1 MMLESRHHLPTDF
14 LTKTEGVPLIV
25 DATKQVSEGQSLSQ
39 EQMTAVFDGIMKGD
53 CSDSQIK
60 ALLVAL
66 HQKGESVD
74 ELAGA
79 AAAMRMHM
87 TPIRTRRENCVDTC
101 GTGGGNSGTFN
112 ISTAAAIVA
121 ASAGASVAKHGNRRS
136 TSSSGSAD
144 VLVELG
150 VKVDCTVEVTQKC
163 LDQLGLCFCFAPL
176 FHPSVKNVTKVRKSL
191 DHPTIFNLLGPLCNP
206 ANAPYQIL
214 GAGRP
219 ETRDTI
225 ARALAK
231 LGTERAL
238 VVHSRDGLGEISIAE
253 TTDVSEVRK
262 TFVTEGTLTPT
273 DFKLEPST
281 LMMIKAGDP
290 KESAEIIQRVLNKQG
305 GAARDIVI
313 ANAAAALWISG
324 LCDNLEIG
332 AERCATAIDNGQASE
347 MLKDLAEM
355 THKGR

>member
-1 MMLESRHHLPTDF
+1 M
-14 LTKTEGVPLIV
+14 IV
-25 DATKQVSEGQSLSQ
+25 EATKQISEGQSLSQ
-39 EQMTAVFDGIMKGD
+39 EQMTEVFDSIMKGD
-53 CSDSQIK
+53 GSDAKIK
-60 ALLVAL
+60 AFLIAL
-66 HQKGESVD
+66 HQKGETVD

-79 AAAMRMHM
+79 AAALRKHM

-101 GTGGGNSGTFN
+101 GTGGANSGTFN

-144 VLVELG
+144 VLAELG

-176 FHPSVKNVTKVRKSL
+176 FHPSVKKVMKVRKSL
-191 DHPTIFNLLGPLCNP
+191 DHPTIFNLIGPLCNP
-206 ANAPYQIL
+206 ASAPYQIL

-219 ETRDTI
+219 ETRELI

-262 TFVTEGTLTPT
+262 TFVTEGTLTPN
-273 DFKLEPST
+273 DFRLEQST
-281 LMMIKAGDP
+281 LMMVKAGDP
-290 KESAEIIQRVLNKQG
+290 KESAEIIQRVLGKQG
-305 GAARDIVI
+305 GAARDIVV

-332 AERCATAIDNGQASE
+332 AERCATAIDNGQAAE
-347 MLKDLAEM
+347 MLKDLVEM
-355 THKGR
+355 TNKGR

>member
-1 MMLESRHHLPTDF
+1 
-14 LTKTEGVPLIV
+14 LIA

-39 EQMTAVFDGIMKGD
+39 EQMTDVVDAIMKGE
-53 CSDSQIK
+53 CSNSDIK

-66 HQKGESVD
+66 HEKGETVD

-79 AAAMRMHM
+79 AAAMRKHM
-87 TPIRTRRENCVDTC
+87 TPIQTRRENCVDTC

-136 TSSSGSAD
+136 TSRTGSAD
-144 VLVELG
+144 VLQELG
-150 VKVDCTVEVTQKC
+150 VNVECSIATTQKC

-176 FHPSVKNVTKVRKSL
+176 FHPSVKHVMKVRKSL

-214 GAGRP
+214 GAGRA
-219 ETRDTI
+219 ETRETI
-225 ARALAK
+225 AKALAK

-238 VVHSRDGLGEISIAE
+238 VVHSRDGLGEISIAD

-262 TFVTEGTLTPT
+262 TFVTEGTLAPS
-273 DFKLEPST
+273 DFRLETGT

-290 KESAEIIQRVLNKQG
+290 KESAEIIHRVLSGHG
-305 GAARDIVI
+305 GAARDIVV

-324 LCDNLEIG
+324 LSDNLELG
-332 AERCATAIDNGQASE
+332 AERCATAIDNGQAKE
-347 MLKDLAEM
+347 MLKDLVEM
-355 THKGR
+355 TNSGR

>member
-1 MMLESRHHLPTDF
+1 MTQ
-14 LTKTEGVPLIV
+14 VV
-25 DATKQVSEGQSLSQ
+25 DS
-39 EQMTAVFDGIMKGD
+39 IMNGD
-53 CSDSQIK
+53 CSDSEIK
-60 ALLVAL
+60 TLLVAL
-66 HQKGESVD
+66 HKKGETVD

-79 AAAMRMHM
+79 AASMRKHM

-101 GTGGGNSGTFN
+101 GTGGGSAGTFN

-136 TSSSGSAD
+136 TSRTGSAD
-144 VLVELG
+144 VLQELG
-150 VKVDCTVEVTQKC
+150 VKVECSIETTQKC

-176 FHPSVKNVTKVRKSL
+176 FHPSVKHVMKVRKSL

-219 ETRDTI
+219 ETRQTI
-225 ARALAK
+225 AKALAK

-238 VVHSRDGLGEISIAE
+238 VVHSRDGLGEISVAD

-262 TFVTEGTLTPT
+262 TFVTEGTLAAS
-273 DFKLEPST
+273 DFRLEKSS

-290 KESAEIIQRVLNKQG
+290 KESAEIIQRVLSGHG

-324 LCDNLEIG
+324 LSDNLELG

-347 MLKDLAEM
+347 MLKDLVEM
-355 THKGR
+355 TNKGR

>member
-1 MMLESRHHLPTDF
+1 
-14 LTKTEGVPLIV
+14 
-25 DATKQVSEGQSLSQ
+25 
-39 EQMTAVFDGIMKGD
+39 MTAVFDSIMQGEGT
-53 CSDSQIK
+53 DSKIK

-66 HQKGESVD
+66 HQKGETVD

-79 AAAMRMHM
+79 AAALRKHM

-144 VLVELG
+144 VLAELG

-176 FHPSVKNVTKVRKSL
+176 FHPSVKNVMKVRKSL
-191 DHPTIFNLLGPLCNP
+191 DHPTIFNLIGPLCNP

-219 ETRDTI
+219 ETRETI
-225 ARALAK
+225 ARGTRQTWHRASVSRSLA
-231 LGTERAL
+231 R
-238 VVHSRDGLGEISIAE
+238 
-253 TTDVSEVRK
+253 
-262 TFVTEGTLTPT
+262 
-273 DFKLEPST
+273 
-281 LMMIKAGDP
+281 
-290 KESAEIIQRVLNKQG
+290 RVG
-305 GAARDIVI
+305 RDIDCRNNRRI
-313 ANAAAALWISG
+313 RSPKN
-324 LCDNLEIG
+324 LCHRRHPDSQRLPVG
-332 AERCATAIDNGQASE
+332 AEHVNDGQSWRPQRERRDHSTGVRQARRRRSRHRRRQRSSWRYGYQGCATTWKSAPSDVPRRSIMAKPPRCS
-347 MLKDLAEM
+347 KISS
-355 THKGR
+355 R